1 MGMQRIRPQENN
13 ASREE
18 NTMDQ
23 FDDVRQVK
31 QKCFLLFPGLSKA
44 DLTNFPTLNDCH
56 RPREKNSQNKLL
68 QYKNM

>member
-31 QKCFLLFPGLSKA
+31 QNVFFYFLGYQKPIS
-44 DLTNFPTLNDCH
+44 PTFQL
-56 RPREKNSQNKLL
+56 
-68 QYKNM
+68 